1 MTKVGLYATL
11 RVSSLWFGVSAGA
24 LHGFG
29 RHALLWLGIA
39 TLLMAAFGVMAASR
53 LRVMV
58 SYLVVFS
65 AATLFIAFS
74 LDDAGAVGAGL
85 YYLPHSSFVAAAL
98 FMVSDLIRR
107 RCGSASDRKEVVA
120 PLPRRGKPGTM
131 FMIAAIA
138 VAGLPP
144 LSGFLAKVA
153 LLQHVP
159 AGLVGPVWAAI
170 LGSSLLVVIGLTR
183 AGVRLFWRVP
193 AAVEG
198 APELQPQRRG
208 RMRPVE
214 TAATVVLLTGLVAM
228 TVAAG
233 PLMRYTNAAGA
244 QLRDPGA
251 YVQQVRATTP
261 QRRQP

>member
-1 MTKVGLYATL
+1 
-11 RVSSLWFGVSAGA
+11 
-24 LHGFG
+24 
-29 RHALLWLGIA
+29 
-39 TLLMAAFGVMAASR
+39 MAAFGVMAASR

-74 LDDAGAVGAGL
+74 LDDAGALGAGL

-107 RCGSASDRKEVVA
+107 RRGTASDRKEVVA
-120 PLPRRGKPGTM
+120 PLPGRAIPGTM
-131 FMIAAIA
+131 FLIAAIA

-144 LSGFLAKVA
+144 LSGFLAKAA

-159 AGLVGPVWAAI
+159 EGLVGPVWGAI

-193 AAVEG
+193 EAVEDTP
-198 APELQPQRRG
+198 ALQPQRRG

-214 TAATVVLLTGLVAM
+214 TAATVLLLTGLVAM
-228 TVAAG
+228 TVGAA
-233 PLMRYTNAAGA
+233 PLMRYTDAAAA
-244 QLRDPGA
+244 QLHDPGA
-251 YVQQVRATTP
+251 YVDQVRATTP